1 MIRFFSFF
9 LALLLAPV
17 LSAKDTTILPANFSG
32 WQKSPSS
39 ITSADPA
46 AADPADA
53 DVLKEYG
60 FSSAE
65 LATYTRGDRKME
77 VKAARFNDA
86 SGAYGAFTFFVQP
99 KMQTEK
105 IGDQG
110 ASNNSRVLF
119 YRGNVLFDVTLDRVT
134 AMSAADLR
142 ALADSLPP
150 IPGDISGLPSLP
162 ANLPKQS
169 YMPHTARYIVGPV
182 AMERLGLPIPPA
194 LVDFNKSAEVAV
206 GRYNTSWGEANL
218 ILISYPTPQIAAAK
232 LREFQSA
239 SLAGGPFYW
248 KRTGPIVVV
257 INGNIP
263 ENEAESLIA
272 DVNYDANV
280 TWNQSAKPNYR
291 NNMANLIVGIFM
303 LIGVLLLFAL
313 IFGFMFGGMR
323 VLIKK
328 LFPDKVFDRTED
340 VEIIRLNLK

>member
-1 MIRFFSFF
+1 MIRVFSFL
-9 LALLLAPV
+9 LALLVAPV
-17 LSAKDTTILPANFSG
+17 LSAAEPGILPANFNG
-32 WQKSPSS
+32 WQKGPAG
-39 ITSADPA
+39 ITTTAPATADR
-46 AADPADA
+46 ADA

-65 LATYTRGDRKME
+65 LATYTRDDRKME

-110 ASNNSRVLF
+110 ASNDSRVLF

-142 ALADSLPP
+142 ALANSLPA
-150 IPGDISGLPSLP
+150 IHGDIAGLPTLP

-169 YMPHTARYIVGPV
+169 YIPHTARYIVGPV

-194 LVDFNKSAEVAV
+194 LVDFGKSAEVAV
-206 GRYNTSWGEANL
+206 GRYSTNWGEANL
-218 ILISYPTPQIAAAK
+218 ILISYPTPQIAAEK

-248 KRTGPIVVV
+248 KRTGPIVVI

-263 ENEAESLIA
+263 ENEAESLKA

-280 TWNQSAKPNYR
+280 TWNQSTRPNYR
-291 NNMANLIVGIFM
+291 NNMANLVVGVFM
-303 LIGVLLLFAL
+303 LIGVILLFAL
-313 IFGFMFGGMR
+313 VFGFAFGGLR
-323 VLIKK
+323 LLTKK

>member
-1 MIRFFSFF
+1 MIRFLSLL
-9 LALLLAPV
+9 LALLVAP
-17 LSAKDTTILPANFSG
+17 LSFAKDGGILPANFNG
-32 WQKSPSS
+32 WEKNPSS
-39 ITSADPA
+39 STSTDPA
-46 AADPADA
+46 AADPTDA
-53 DVLKEYG
+53 AVLKEYG
-60 FSSAE
+60 FSAAE

-99 KMQTEK
+99 KMQNEK

-119 YRGNVLFDVTLDRVT
+119 YRGNILVDVTLDRVT

-142 ALADSLPP
+142 ALADSLPAVH
-150 IPGDISGLPSLP
+150 GDISALPSLP

-169 YMPHTARYIVGPV
+169 YVPHTARYIVGPV

-206 GRYNTSWGEANL
+206 ARYGSSWGEANL
-218 ILISYPTPQIAAAK
+218 ILISYPTPQIAAER
-232 LREFQSA
+232 LRAFQAA

-248 KRTGPIVVV
+248 KRTGPIVVIV
-257 INGNIP
+257 NGNIP
-263 ENEAESLIA
+263 ENEAESLKA
-272 DVNYDANV
+272 AVNYDANV
-280 TWNQSAKPNYR
+280 TWNQSAKPNYK

-303 LIGVLLLFAL
+303 LIGVILLFAL
-313 IFGFMFGGMR
+313 IFGFVFGGMR
-323 VLIKK
+323 IIVKK
-328 LFPDKVFDRTED
+328 LFPDKVFDRSED